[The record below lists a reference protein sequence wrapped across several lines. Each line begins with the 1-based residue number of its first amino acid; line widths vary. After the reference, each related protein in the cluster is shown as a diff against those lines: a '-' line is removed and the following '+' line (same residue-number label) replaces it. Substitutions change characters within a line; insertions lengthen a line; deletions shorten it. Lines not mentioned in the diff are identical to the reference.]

1 MGKESIQH
9 FLCQNSL
16 CGITDDHTVTVYK
29 RDCKR
34 FATYC
39 RTNGIKTPAQ
49 LKSHAMY
56 ILQKYEHSLERSG
69 YSPQTIHRYLSS
81 PCKALNISM
90 AEISKPKRS
99 ADLIIRGRNIEANQQ
114 GQRESKQERF
124 QRLLTVQRITGCRR
138 SELARLHGRD
148 LRNDESGYLCVFV
161 HNGKG
166 GKDQFQ
172 RILPDDIEHIKSIF
186 KDVKP
191 DEKVFSYAEM
201 NNKINLHGIRAEQAQ
216 RAYLYYE
223 KRLMTEPDYK
233 YTCRKELALRYKA
246 MHTVSHSTNK
256 RFLHDICNE
265 KPYVLRGS
273 NRAKAIAQ
281 GKPIIYNRLA
291 MMMVSVFHL
300 SHWRLDV
307 TSVNYLV

>member
-1 MGKESIQH
+1 MPKESIQH
-9 FLCQNSL
+9 FLCQKSL
-16 CGITDDHTVTVYK
+16 SNITDDHTVTVYK

-39 RTNGIKTPAQ
+39 RTNGIKTPEQ
-49 LKSHAMY
+49 LESRATY
-56 ILQKYEHSLERSG
+56 ILQKYEQSLELSG

-99 ADLIIRGRNIEANQQ
+99 ADLIIRGRNVEANPQ
-114 GQRESKQERF
+114 GQHESKQERF
-124 QRLLTVQRITGCRR
+124 QRLLTVQRLTGCRR
-138 SELARLHGRD
+138 SELARLRGRD
-148 LRNDESGYLCVFV
+148 LRNDESGYLCIFI

-172 RILPDDIEHIKSIF
+172 RILPDDIEQLKSIF
-186 KDVKP
+186 KDIKP
-191 DEKVFSYAEM
+191 DEKVFSHAEM

-216 RAYLYYE
+216 RAYLYYT
-223 KRLMTEPDYK
+223 KRLLNEPNYK
-233 YTCRKELALRYKA
+233 YICRKELALRYKA
-246 MHTVSHSTNK
+246 MHEANYATNK
-256 RFLHDICNE
+256 RFLHDITNDT
-265 KPYVLRGS
+265 PYILRGA
-273 NRAKAIAQ
+273 NRSKAIAQ
-281 GKPIIYNRLA
+281 GKPTTYNRLA

-307 TSVNYLV
+307 TSVNYLI